1 MGGIAMKSRF
11 FSIFC
16 QVALIQLI
24 FIWSAGFAKAAEP
37 SFQDITDKF
46 FKILAEDKGAEAID
60 YIFSTNAYVKGM
72 VDQINQVKSHYS
84 STRDMIGLFID
95 KKKLFE
101 REVAGIFVFQY
112 YLVAYE
118 RQPLAMRFWYY
129 KPLDSWVLQQYEFE
143 ANVEEHISH
152 MADMEIFSESK

>member
-1 MGGIAMKSRF
+1 MKSRF
-11 FSIFC
+11 FAIFC
-16 QVALIQLI
+16 QIVLIQLI
-24 FIWSAGFAKAAEP
+24 FLYPACSAKAAES

-46 FKILAEDKGAEAID
+46 FKMITEDKGAEAID
-60 YIFSTNAYVKGM
+60 YIFSTNSYMKGM
-72 VDQINQVKSHYS
+72 VDQINQVKSQYS
-84 STRDMIGLFID
+84 SMRNMIGVFIN

-129 KPLDSWVLQQYEFE
+129 KPLDSWVLQKYTFE
-143 ANVEEHISH
+143 ANVEEHISDI
-152 MADMEIFSESK
+152 ADRELFSESK